1 VTQHPPGI
9 RISDADRE
17 RAAARLQQALAEGRI
32 TLDELEE
39 RLAVVYAARY
49 AADLLPPFADLPGD
63 HVVVVPQ
70 AAPVAPQPP
79 DRPMVLRT
87 GMGTLRR
94 SGPWTV
100 PPRIRVQSVMGSVIL
115 DFCDTAVPAIVDIA
129 LELGAASARLLLPD
143 GASAD
148 LDGMVSG
155 MGTIRSKVAS
165 SPVPG
170 RPHFR
175 VHGRSAMGSV
185 TVRYRY
191 RVAGHRF

>member
-1 VTQHPPGI
+1 VTQPSRGI

-32 TLDELEE
+32 TLSELEE

-63 HVVVVPQ
+63 DVVPVQ
-70 AAPVAPQPP
+70 PATPTPAAAGQPL
-79 DRPMVLRT
+79 VLRS

-100 PPRIRVQSVMGSVIL
+100 PSRILVQSVMGSVIL
-115 DFCDTAVPAIVDIA
+115 DFGDTTVPPVVDVA
-129 LELGAASARLLLPD
+129 LELGAGSARLLLPD

-148 LDGMVSG
+148 VDGMVSG
-155 MGTIRSKVAS
+155 MGTVRSKVS
-165 SPVPG
+165 STPAPG

>member
-1 VTQHPPGI
+1 MTQPPPGI

-32 TLDELEE
+32 TLSELEE
-39 RLAVVYAARY
+39 RLTVVYAARY
-49 AADLLPPFADLPGD
+49 ATDLLPPFADLPGAD
-63 HVVVVPQ
+63 VPVPQ
-70 AAPVAPQPP
+70 VAPARPST
-79 DRPMVLRT
+79 DRPLVLRT

-100 PPRIRVQSVMGSVIL
+100 PSQIRVQSVMGTVIL
-115 DFCDTAVPAIVDIA
+115 DFGDTTVPPVVDVS
-129 LELGAASARLLLPD
+129 LELGAGSARLLLPN

-148 LDGMVSG
+148 VDGMVAG
-155 MGTIRSKVAS
+155 MGTVRSRVAS

-185 TVRYRY
+185 MVRYRY
-191 RVAGHRF
+191 RLAGHRF

>member
-1 VTQHPPGI
+1 MTQPPPGI

-17 RAAARLQQALAEGRI
+17 RAAARLQQASAEGRI

-63 HVVVVPQ
+63 DVVPVPQ
-70 AAPVAPQPP
+70 AASAPLSPG
-79 DRPMVLRT
+79 RPLVLRT

-94 SGPWTV
+94 SGPRTV
-100 PPRIRVQSVMGSVIL
+100 PSRIRVQSVMGTVIL
-115 DFCDTAVPAIVDIA
+115 DFCDTAVPPVVDVA
-129 LELGAASARLLLPD
+129 LELGAGSARLLLPD

-148 LDGMVSG
+148 VDGMIAG
-155 MGTIRSKVAS
+155 MGTVRSKVAS
-165 SPVPG
+165 AAVPG

-175 VHGRSAMGSV
+175 VHGRSAVGSV

-191 RVAGHRF
+191 RLAAHRF

>member
-1 VTQHPPGI
+1 VTQPPRGI

-49 AADLLPPFADLPGD
+49 AADLLPPFADLPGGD
-63 HVVVVPQ
+63 VVPVPP
-70 AAPVAPQPP
+70 AGPAPAIP
-79 DRPMVLRT
+79 DRPLVLRT

-100 PPRIRVQSVMGSVIL
+100 PSRVQVQSVMGTVIL
-115 DFCDTAVPAIVDIA
+115 DFCDTAVPPVVDIS
-129 LELGAASARLLLPD
+129 LELGAGSARLLLPD

-148 LDGMVSG
+148 VDGMVAG
-155 MGTIRSKVAS
+155 MGTVRSKVPS

-175 VHGRSAMGSV
+175 VHGRSAVGSV
-185 TVRYRY
+185 SVRYRW
-191 RVAGHRF
+191 RLAGHRF